1 MPRPVQQLPF
11 RFLQYN
17 KMNKQV
23 NRWIPIAIFYVIA
36 VAIRAISLKMGRS
49 DVADITYFLKAWAQG
64 AGPCIGALV
73 VVLLFRRKFCCSI
86 TGTSV
91 IKSLLSVAVPFIV
104 VFFLHQKLSFV
115 MLGFIFYSF
124 LEEVGWRGYLQ
135 GELSDMKPFTRAILI
150 GTLWFLWHVHIS
162 FSWGGLIFL
171 AILIFGAWG
180 IGHIADDTRSL
191 VACACFHTLYNFSTH
206 GFFEFSPAVICLY
219 VGIIASWFVIWYVPW
234 DKWAR
239 NLLGSR

>member
-1 MPRPVQQLPF
+1 
-11 RFLQYN
+11 
-17 KMNKQV
+17 
-23 NRWIPIAIFYVIA
+23 
-36 VAIRAISLKMGRS
+36 MGRS

-115 MLGFIFYSF
+115 MLGFIF
-124 LEEVGWRGYLQ
+124 
-135 GELSDMKPFTRAILI
+135 
-150 GTLWFLWHVHIS
+150 
-162 FSWGGLIFL
+162 
-171 AILIFGAWG
+171 GAWG

-219 VGIIASWFVIWYVPW
+219 VGIIASWFMIWYVPW